1 MKIHILGICGTFMG
15 GVALL
20 ARESGH
26 AVDGSDSAA
35 WPPMSDILDQAG
47 VPVRP
52 GYDAAHLEPAPDRV
66 VIGNAL
72 SRGNPAVEHILDRG
86 LPYQSGPAWL
96 AENVLNGRCVVAIAG
111 THGKTTTASMTA
123 WALERCGLDPGY
135 LIGGAPGFSEH
146 SARLGTG
153 SPFVVEADEYDTAFF
168 DKRAKVV
175 HYQPRV
181 LLLNN
186 LEYDHADI
194 YPDLEAIAT
203 QLHHA
208 VRTVPG
214 NGRVLINGDDPN
226 LPAVVARGCWSRLE
240 RIGFGADNDWRITA
254 DDGPDAGAVL
264 LHRRTP
270 LGPLHPPQPGRHNLA
285 NAAAAVAAAAGA
297 GADPTTALEAVNAFP
312 GVRRR
317 LEVRGRVGGVEVID
331 DFAHHPSA
339 VAATLEAL
347 AAPGRRLLAVLE
359 PRSNT
364 MRLGIHRRQLA
375 DALARADHAFV
386 LTPPDL
392 PWSVPEALAPLGGRL
407 HTAAEVDHLA
417 RLALAEARPG
427 DRLVVM
433 SNGAFGN
440 IHERLLAGLEAG
452 SAPA

>member
-15 GVALL
+15 GIALL
-20 ARESGH
+20 ARERGH
-26 AVDGSDSAA
+26 AVEGSDSAA
-35 WPPMSDILDQAG
+35 WPPMSEILEQAG
-47 VPVRP
+47 IPVHG

-72 SRGNPAVEHILDRG
+72 SRGNPAVEYTLDRG
-86 LPYQSGPAWL
+86 LAYQSGPAWL
-96 AENVLNGRCVVAIAG
+96 AEHILDGRCVVAIAG

-135 LIGGAPGFSEH
+135 LIGGAPGFGER
-146 SARLGTG
+146 SARIGTG

-175 HYQPRV
+175 HYHPRV

-214 NGRVLINGDDPN
+214 NGRVLINGDDPH
-226 LPAVVARGCWSRLE
+226 LPALVARGCWSRLE
-240 RIGFGADNDWRITA
+240 RIGFGADNDWRIVP
-254 DDGPDAGAVL
+254 DDAGAVL
-264 LHRRTP
+264 LHQGVA
-270 LGPLHPPQPGRHNLA
+270 LGPLQPPQPGRHNLA

-297 GADPTTALEAVNAFP
+297 GADPATALEAVNTFP

-317 LEVRGRVGGVEVID
+317 LELRGRVGGVEVID

-347 AAPGRRLLAVLE
+347 ATPGRRLLAVLE

-364 MRLGIHRRQLA
+364 MRLGIHREQLA
-375 DALARADHAFV
+375 EALDRADLAFV
-386 LTPPDL
+386 LAPPDL
-392 PWSVPEALAPLGGRL
+392 PWSIPDALAPLGERL
-407 HTAAEVDHLA
+407 HTASSVEELT

-427 DRLVVM
+427 DCLVVM
-433 SNGAFGN
+433 SNGAFGG
-440 IHERLLAGLEAG
+440 IHQRLLSGLETG
-452 SAPA
+452 GAPA